1 MPPQAAESDAV
12 PAKPDLDACLRV
24 LARLGDEPILVDQ
37 LPSLGEAVARAYKR
51 VRKERR
57 RIAEAA
63 ARVRDRIA
71 IESTGRCRA
80 EPLAVSTPAP
90 ASART
95 DTTVTKPRRC
105 YVCRTDYHHLHAHY
119 HLLCPICAAENAKR
133 RDRRATLTGRR
144 ALITG
149 GRIKI
154 GFQTALKLLRD
165 GAEVIATTRFPK
177 DAALR
182 YASEPDFAQW
192 KDRLKLY
199 ALDLRDLR
207 AVCAF
212 ADHLRQL
219 PSGLDILI
227 NNAAQTIRRPP
238 NYYQPLVER
247 EADPACM
254 LPREAQHLLAAA
266 IPPGAVG
273 QELAPLASAA
283 WPDDRG
289 YDMLGRPLDPR
300 PENSWTLP
308 MEAVPPAELAEVMVV
323 NAMAPFV
330 LCSRLEPLLRRSRF
344 PDRYVVNVS
353 AMEGQFARRRKTP
366 RHPHTNM
373 AKAALNMLTRT
384 SAERCARQGI
394 FINSVDTGWVTEE
407 NPHPKRRRLRDRG
420 FVPPLDEID
429 GVARVY
435 DPIVRGVEGSPVFG
449 LFLKDYKP
457 VAW

>member
-1 MPPQAAESDAV
+1 MSPEHAVPTESDLAL
-12 PAKPDLDACLRV
+12 AHLHACAGV
-24 LARLGDEPILVDQ
+24 LALLADEPLLAAQ

-57 RIAEAA
+57 RKTEAA
-63 ARVRDRIA
+63 RRRRDRA
-71 IESTGRCRA
+71 TVENTGRCRA
-80 EPLAVSTPAP
+80 EPLTACVPVTADGH
-90 ASART
+90 REL
-95 DTTVTKPRRC
+95 TKPRRC
-105 YVCRTDYHHLHAHY
+105 YVCGSDYCQLHAHY
-119 HLLCPICAAENAKR
+119 HMLCPPCAAENAER
-133 RDRRATLTGRR
+133 RDRRCDLAGRR

-177 DAALR
+177 DAAAR
-182 YASEPDFAQW
+182 YAREPDFAGW
-192 KDRLKLY
+192 KARLKLY
-199 ALDLRDLR
+199 ALDLRDLP

-212 ADHLRQL
+212 ADHLLQL
-219 PSGLDILI
+219 PGGLDILI

-238 NYYQPLVER
+238 GYYQPLLER
-247 EADPACM
+247 EADPAYP
-254 LPREAQHLLAAA
+254 LPHDAQSLLATPLL
-266 IPPGAVG
+266 PPVPNPAP
-273 QELAPLASAA
+273 APLAFPA

-289 YDMLGRPLDPR
+289 YDALGRPLDPR
-300 PENSWTLP
+300 RRNSWVLS
-308 MEAVPPAELAEVMVV
+308 MEEVEPAELAEVMVV

-330 LCSRLEPLLRRSRF
+330 LCSRLEPLMRRSRF
-344 PDRYVVNVS
+344 RDRYVVNVS
-353 AMEGQFARRRKTP
+353 AMEGQFARHRKTP

-384 SAERCARQGI
+384 AAARCAENGI
-394 FINSVDTGWVTEE
+394 YVNSVDTGWVTEE
-407 NPHPKRRRLRDRG
+407 NPHPKRRRLRDEG

-429 GVARVY
+429 GAARVY
-435 DPIVRGVEGSPVFG
+435 DPIVRGALGSPVFG